1 MKVTRFDILW
11 CVFFAALSTGY
22 LATVFDVNPILIGAL
37 DGIFGTVVA
46 YILLRIYDKKKKNDE
61 DVMIPSANDEE

>member
-1 MKVTRFDILW
+1 MKISRFDILW

-22 LATVFDVNPILIGAL
+22 LATVFDVNPILIGVL